1 VASFLCFVWWVVAGV
16 LGGWL
21 LSGLMARALKRRIAP
36 ASTAMVEPAI
46 EKIVEKI
53 VEKPIDRMVE
63 KVVDNPLHLT
73 RIAELETEVAVI
85 AGLRH
90 QIQTLQSAPPRVVE
104 KIIEKPVERIV
115 EKIVE
120 KPVER
125 IVEKIVEKPVER
137 IVEKIIEKPVERL
150 IAMPEV
156 DPDEQAERDR
166 RVQEFEARFAELEDH
181 VMQQEQAIATRDEEI
196 AAMKASEPES
206 KVDARDKQGWR
217 YELATAERQ
226 VVELQKSL
234 AIRDEEI
241 TRLKRVQA
249 IDVNAARA
257 AGFALKGPDDLEII
271 EGIGPK
277 IAEVLNQLG
286 IKTFKQLSEMTT
298 AQIQSILDTAGQNF
312 RMANPETWPDQ
323 ADLAARNRWTTL
335 KALQQ
340 VLIAGNVGKNN

>member
-21 LSGLMARALKRRIAP
+21 LGGLLARSLKRQIAP
-36 ASTAMVEPAI
+36 SSSTIVEPAI
-46 EKIVEKI
+46 GKVVEKI
-53 VEKPIDRMVE
+53 VEKPVDRIVE
-63 KVVDNPLHLT
+63 KIVDNPLHLA
-73 RIAELETEVAVI
+73 RISALETEAAVI
-85 AGLRH
+85 AGLRD
-90 QIQTLQSAPPRVVE
+90 QIHALQSAPPRVVE

-125 IVEKIVEKPVER
+125 IVEKIVEVPVER
-137 IVEKIIEKPVERL
+137 VVDKSI
-150 IAMPEV
+150 V
-156 DPDEQAERDR
+156 DPAEIAERDR
-166 RVQEFEARFAELEDH
+166 QVQEFEARFAELESH
-181 VMQQEQAIATRDEEI
+181 VMQQENAIATRDKEI
-196 AAMKASEPES
+196 AALKSVPTVSPDA
-206 KVDARDKQGWR
+206 DAREKQGWR
-217 YELATAERQ
+217 YQLATAEQQ
-226 VVELQKSL
+226 VSELKKSL
-234 AIRDEEI
+234 VTRDEEI

-340 VLIAGNVGKNN
+340 VLIAGNYGKNN